1 MTSQG
6 EPVVGELEYSR
17 LCAIMGCGAV
27 TERGSAVDHR
37 TRVVTLILVMTV
49 VAVGAVGIALAVL
62 YKVAL
67 GEQRARLVEIAQSR
81 ARLMEAVARFDAEHS
96 AADVPGGAFAAT
108 ISQVREAHEQF
119 RGFGKTGEFTLA
131 RREGDQIVFLLS
143 HRHADLSD
151 PQPVAFSSQLAE
163 PMRRALSGR
172 SGTLIG
178 LDYRGSRVL
187 AAYEPVDVL
196 DLGIVAK
203 IDLSEVRAP
212 FIRAAFL
219 AGGGAALLIF
229 LGTLLFLR
237 LVNPMVRR
245 LEESNERFRTVI
257 EQAADA
263 VFLVRPDGRFVDV
276 NQRACDALG
285 YTREELLSLTVSDID
300 PVYPQD
306 AFDEFRR
313 NMVPGVAVTI
323 EAVHRRKDGTTFPV
337 EIRTGLIELLEK
349 PMLLSLARDVTER
362 KRAEGEL
369 RAAHEQLEQRVA
381 ERTRELA
388 EANESLR
395 DEIAERLRAEQGLLG
410 SERQL
415 RTLAS
420 QLAFAEERERRR
432 IAADL
437 HDRIGQA
444 LAVSKIKLGQLL
456 EAAGDTE
463 LEAPLR
469 EVREL
474 VDQTVGDT
482 RSLTFDLSPPVLY
495 ELGLEAA
502 IEWLAERIRDRHG
515 LDVVVERDGAP
526 LQTSDD
532 IGGLVFRAV
541 RELLLNVVKHAGA
554 DTARIAL
561 HGDRRKVR
569 ISVED
574 NGDGFD
580 LSKARTAGDGEGGFG
595 LYSIRQLVE
604 HLGGR
609 LDITSEPGQGTR
621 ATLEVPVGLG

>member
-1 MTSQG
+1 M
-6 EPVVGELEYSR
+6 
-17 LCAIMGCGAV
+17 
-27 TERGSAVDHR
+27 DNR
-37 TRVVTLILVMTV
+37 TRVFALILVMTL

-62 YKVAL
+62 YRVAL
-67 GEQRARLVEIAQSR
+67 GEQRARLVEIAQSQ
-81 ARLMEAVARFDAEHS
+81 ARLMEAIARFDVQHS
-96 AADVPGGAFAAT
+96 ADVPGGPFAAT
-108 ISQVREAHEQF
+108 ISQVRAAHEQF
-119 RGFGKTGEFTLA
+119 SGFGETGEFTLA
-131 RREGDQIVFLLS
+131 RREGDLIVFLLR

-151 PQPVAFSSQLAE
+151 LQPVPFSSELAE
-163 PMRRALSGR
+163 PMRMALSGK

-178 LDYRGSRVL
+178 LDYRGKRVL

-203 IDLSEVRAP
+203 IDLSEVRTP
-212 FIRAAFL
+212 FIRAAVL
-219 AGGGAALLIF
+219 AGGGAALLIS

-245 LEESNERFRTVI
+245 LEESNERFRTLV

-263 VFLVRPDGRFVDV
+263 VFLVRSDGRFVDV

-313 NMVPGVAVTI
+313 NMVPGVPVTV
-323 EAVHRRKDGTTFPV
+323 EAIHRRKDGTTFPV
-337 EIRTGLIELLEK
+337 EIRTGLIELMEQ
-349 PMLLSLARDVTER
+349 PMLLSLARDITER
-362 KRAEGEL
+362 KRAEEEL

-395 DEIAERLRAEQGLLG
+395 EEIAERLRAEQGLLA
-410 SERQL
+410 SQEQL

-420 QLAFAEERERRR
+420 QLAFTEERERRR

-463 LEAPLR
+463 LAGPLG

-474 VDQTVGDT
+474 IDRTVSDT

-502 IEWLAERIRDRHG
+502 IEWLAERMRDRHG

-561 HGDRRKVR
+561 HGDRKKVR

-574 NGDGFD
+574 NGDGFALD
-580 LSKARTAGDGEGGFG
+580 KTQATGDGEGGFG
-595 LYSIRQLVE
+595 LYNIRQLVE

-609 LDITSEPGQGTR
+609 LDITTEPGKGTH
-621 ATLEVPVGLG
+621 AILEVPVGLA